1 MTLVRGCENGNRT
14 DRNRLEKG
22 IPGSDV
28 SMSRFC
34 LTRLLSMYIYI
45 YARIETLLQS
55 GESQVQLSS
64 FRFLLIKSRLE

>member
-1 MTLVRGCENGNRT
+1 MFPGAGSRGQGVEETIEMTLVRGCENGNRT

-45 YARIETLLQS
+45 C
-55 GESQVQLSS
+55 
-64 FRFLLIKSRLE
+64 KD